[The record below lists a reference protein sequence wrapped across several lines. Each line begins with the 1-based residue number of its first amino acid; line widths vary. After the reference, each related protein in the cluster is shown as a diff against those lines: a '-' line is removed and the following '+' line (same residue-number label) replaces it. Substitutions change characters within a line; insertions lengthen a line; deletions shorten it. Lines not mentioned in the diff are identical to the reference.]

1 MIMKRF
7 ILMGLLCAFVSVS
20 FAQQRK
26 TQVKRTVSTT
36 ATNNNIVVEQLTD
49 SIIVLNDKIKELNDR
64 VKDLQKRL
72 NVEAISELTGKD
84 GTIYRVINCEYDYN
98 EKVLTIEFQIVNHI
112 DDQDIHIVG
121 RSSFN
126 KIVAVIDDNS
136 YSEPSFYL
144 GKLVNMN
151 HFFLDKNVTKNFSL
165 IFYSVKKLP
174 KTLNSIK
181 LYEVNSG
188 TELHFKEIP
197 IKRNV

>member
-26 TQVKRTVSTT
+26 AQVKRTVSTT
-36 ATNNNIVVEQLTD
+36 ATNNNKVVEQLTD

-84 GTIYRVINCEYDYN
+84 GTLYRVINCDYDYN
-98 EKVLTIEFQIVNHI
+98 FKVLTVEFQIVNHL
-112 DDQDIHIVG
+112 DDQDINTPT
-121 RSSFN
+121 N
-126 KIVAVIDDNS
+126 KITAVVDGYTFSGPFIYFGDLS
-136 YSEPSFYL
+136 GQSRFI
-144 GKLVNMN
+144 
-151 HFFLDKNVTKNFSL
+151 LDKDVVKNISFKFFN
-165 IFYSVKKLP
+165 INKLP
-174 KTLNSIK
+174 KTINSLKI
-181 LYEVNSG
+181 YEGNSDS
-188 TELHFKEIP
+188 ELHFKELP

>member
-1 MIMKRF
+1 
-7 ILMGLLCAFVSVS
+7 MGLLCAFVSVS

-36 ATNNNIVVEQLTD
+36 ATNNNKVVEQLTD

-98 EKVLTIEFQIVNHI
+98 DKVLTIEFQIVNHI

-136 YSEPSFYL
+136 YSEPSIYL
-144 GKLVNMN
+144 GELVNMN
-151 HFFLDKNVTKNFSL
+151 HFFLDKNVTKNLSL
-165 IFYSVKKLP
+165 KFYSVKKLP

-197 IKRNV
+197 IKRNI

>member
-1 MIMKRF
+1 MKRF

-36 ATNNNIVVEQLTD
+36 ATNNNKVVEQLTD

-98 EKVLTIEFQIVNHI
+98 DKVLTIEFQIVNHI

>member
-1 MIMKRF
+1 
-7 ILMGLLCAFVSVS
+7 MGLLCAFVSVS

-98 EKVLTIEFQIVNHI
+98 DKVLTIEFQIVNHI

>member
-1 MIMKRF
+1 MKSF

-36 ATNNNIVVEQLTD
+36 ATNNNKVVEQLTD

-98 EKVLTIEFQIVNHI
+98 DKVLTIEFQIVNHI

>member
-1 MIMKRF
+1 MIMKKF

-20 FAQQRK
+20 SAQQRK
-26 TQVKRTVSTT
+26 AQVKRTVSTT

-98 EKVLTIEFQIVNHI
+98 DKVLTIEFQIVNHI

>member
-26 TQVKRTVSTT
+26 AQVKRTVSTT
-36 ATNNNIVVEQLTD
+36 ATNNNKVVEQLTD

-98 EKVLTIEFQIVNHI
+98 DKVLTIEFQIVNHI

>member
-36 ATNNNIVVEQLTD
+36 ATNNNKVVEQLTD

-98 EKVLTIEFQIVNHI
+98 DKVLTIEFQIVNHI

>member
-1 MIMKRF
+1 MKRF

-26 TQVKRTVSTT
+26 AQVKRTVSTT

-98 EKVLTIEFQIVNHI
+98 DKVLTIEFQIVNHI

>member
-1 MIMKRF
+1 MKRF

-36 ATNNNIVVEQLTD
+36 ATNNNKVVEQLTD

-98 EKVLTIEFQIVNHI
+98 DKVLTIEFQIVNHI

-165 IFYSVKKLP
+165 IFYSVKNLQ

>member
-1 MIMKRF
+1 
-7 ILMGLLCAFVSVS
+7 MGLLCAFISVS

-36 ATNNNIVVEQLTD
+36 ATNNNKVVEQLTD

-98 EKVLTIEFQIVNHI
+98 DKVLTIEFQIVNHI

-188 TELHFKEIP
+188 TE
-197 IKRNV
+197 

>member
-1 MIMKRF
+1 
-7 ILMGLLCAFVSVS
+7 MGLLCAFVSVS

-26 TQVKRTVSTT
+26 AQVKRTVSTT
-36 ATNNNIVVEQLTD
+36 ATNNNKVVEQLTD
-49 SIIVLNDKIKELNDR
+49 SIIVLNDIIKELNDR

-98 EKVLTIEFQIVNHI
+98 DKVLTIEFQIVNHI

-136 YSEPSFYL
+136 YSEPSIYL
-144 GKLVNMN
+144 GELVNMN
-151 HFFLDKNVTKNFSL
+151 HFFLDKNVTKNLSL
-165 IFYSVKKLP
+165 KFYSVKKLP

-197 IKRNV
+197 IKRNI

>member
-98 EKVLTIEFQIVNHI
+98 DKVLTIEFQIVNHI

>member
-1 MIMKRF
+1 
-7 ILMGLLCAFVSVS
+7 MGLLCAFVSVS

-98 EKVLTIEFQIVNHI
+98 DKVLTIEFQIVNHI

-197 IKRNV
+197 IKGNV